1 MLVNND
7 LCYLC
12 SHGKPL
18 AYLRFHSSQAW
29 LAKEAQEA
37 RGNQYLKNSF
47 HEQTAKESY
56 SLQKEEEKNPSYSTI
71 LKLRP
76 SSRLA
81 RVNE

>member
-47 HEQTAKESY
+47 HEQTAKEY
-56 SLQKEEEKNPSYSTI
+56 SSEEEEKKPPI
-71 LKLRP
+71 LQF
-76 SSRLA
+76 
-81 RVNE
+81 

>member
-47 HEQTAKESY
+47 HEQTAKEY
-56 SLQKEEEKNPSYSTI
+56 SSERRRKKPPILQYKSLGQVLDWQE
-71 LKLRP
+71 
-76 SSRLA
+76 
-81 RVNE
+81 

>member
-47 HEQTAKESY
+47 HEQTAKEY
-56 SLQKEEEKNPSYSTI
+56 SSERRRKKPFLFYNSK
-71 LKLRP
+71 
-76 SSRLA
+76 A
-81 RVNE
+81 